1 MNSTSIPKPKNRLTR
16 EPFNYYDK
24 DEFHYIDELP
34 YMPNNGHRIQVPKL
48 VYYKVL
54 QNQFCVDENLVSL
67 AMTI

>member
-16 EPFNYYDK
+16 EPNYYDK

-34 YMPNNGHRIQVPKL
+34 YMPDNGYRIQVPKL

-54 QNQFCVDENLVSL
+54 HNQIFVDENLVSL
-67 AMTI
+67 AMII